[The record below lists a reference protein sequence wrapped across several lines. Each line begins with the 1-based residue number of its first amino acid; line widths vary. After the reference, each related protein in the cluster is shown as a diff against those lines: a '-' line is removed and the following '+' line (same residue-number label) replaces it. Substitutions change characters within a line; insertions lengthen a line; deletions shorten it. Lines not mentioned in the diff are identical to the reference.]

1 MINAC
6 YPFCLMLASSTV
18 RRTLYLEIFKLLII
32 IIPLIIGVI
41 VFTFYFNKG
50 SSSLRNYL
58 FYLFVAVFIILGQ
71 TTLFFIRRKRMVG
84 NDLQSKSLS
93 STVPSTFS
101 QGSSSSPKESVKIDE
116 HSVSYC
122 LSCGK
127 SFTKKY
133 SFCPKCGSC
142 KISSFI

>member
-1 MINAC
+1 MINAY
-6 YPFCLMLASSTV
+6 YPFSIMLASSSV
-18 RRTLYLEIFKLLII
+18 KRTLYFEIFKLLVIS
-32 IIPLIIGVI
+32 IPLFVGGII
-41 VFTFYFNKG
+41 FTYYFSKG
-50 SSSLRNYL
+50 FSSLRNYL
-58 FYLFVAVFIILGQ
+58 FYLIIAIIILSGQ
-71 TTLFFIRRKRMVG
+71 IVIFLIRRNNIVERV
-84 NDLQSKSLS
+84 S
-93 STVPSTFS
+93 STVSHSNRVPSTLS
-101 QGSSSSPKESVKIDE
+101 QSSSSSPKESVKIDE

>member
-1 MINAC
+1 MINA
-6 YPFCLMLASSTV
+6 YYKFGLMLASSSMK
-18 RRTLYLEIFKLLII
+18 RTLYFEIFKLLAIS
-32 IIPLIIGVI
+32 IPLFVGGMI
-41 VFTFYFNKG
+41 FTYFFSKG

-71 TTLFFIRRKRMVG
+71 TTLFFIRRKGIVG
-84 NDLQSKSLS
+84 NDLQSKSPS

-101 QGSSSSPKESVKIDE
+101 QGASSSPKESVKIDE

>member
-1 MINAC
+1 MINA
-6 YPFCLMLASSTV
+6 YYSFCMMLASSSKKK
-18 RRTLYLEIFKLLII
+18 TLYFEIFKLITISFPLFVGGII
-32 IIPLIIGVI
+32 
-41 VFTFYFNKG
+41 FSYFFSKG

-58 FYLFVAVFIILGQ
+58 FYLFVSVLLIFGQII
-71 TTLFFIRRKRMVG
+71 LFFIRRQRILG
-84 NDLQSKSLS
+84 NEFQSKSLS
-93 STVPSTFS
+93 STVPSTLS
-101 QGSSSSPKESVKIDE
+101 QGSTSSPKESIKIDE